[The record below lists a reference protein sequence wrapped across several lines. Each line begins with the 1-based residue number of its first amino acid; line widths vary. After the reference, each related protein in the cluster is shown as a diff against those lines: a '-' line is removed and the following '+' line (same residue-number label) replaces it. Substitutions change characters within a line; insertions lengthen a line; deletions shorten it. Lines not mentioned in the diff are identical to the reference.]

1 MKKKIARLAALAL
14 SVGVLAFGTGCA
26 LAQTYPSKTIR
37 LVVPFPP
44 AGATDVLGRA
54 IAQKLSEGLG
64 QPVVVENRPGAGST
78 IGSDI
83 VAKAAPDG
91 YTLLLASGSL
101 AIASNLYTKLGFDVL
116 KSFTPISL
124 VGHVPHMLVVSPSIP
139 ANSVKELVALAKS
152 KPGQL
157 SAASQGNG
165 TLSHLEL
172 EMFKLSTGA
181 DMLHVPYKGSNNVM
195 PDLLAGNVSVFFDSV
210 PSSMPLVKSGKLKA
224 LAVVGAK
231 RLPMSPDIPTL
242 TEAGLPGFEMK
253 NWFALLAPAGTPA
266 EIVELLNTQVQKAIA
281 SPDLAARLADQ
292 GVILEASTP
301 KQLATLMQSDVA
313 KWGKLIR
320 SANVHLN

>member
-1 MKKKIARLAALAL
+1 MKKKIAHWAALAL
-14 SVGVLAFGTGCA
+14 SFGVLAVGAGCA
-26 LAQTYPSKTIR
+26 LAQTYPSRTIR

-101 AIASNLYTKLGFDVL
+101 AIASNLYPRLGFDIL

-124 VGHVPHMLVVSPSIP
+124 VGHVPHMLVVNPSVP
-139 ANSVKELVALAKS
+139 ANSVKELIALAKA
-152 KPGQL
+152 KPGQI

-224 LAVVGAK
+224 LGVVGAR

-242 TEAGLPGFEMK
+242 AEAGLPGFDVK
-253 NWFALLAPAGTPA
+253 NWFALLAPAGVSP
-266 EIVELLNTQVQKAIA
+266 EIVELLNTQVQKAVA
-281 SPDLAARLADQ
+281 APDFAARLADQ
-292 GVILEASTP
+292 GVILEGSTP
-301 KQLATLMQSDVA
+301 KQLSMLMQSDVA
-313 KWGKLIR
+313 KWGKIVK

>member
-26 LAQTYPSKTIR
+26 LAQTYPTKTIR

-101 AIASNLYTKLGFDVL
+101 AIASNLYPKLGFDTL

-124 VGHVPHMLVVSPSIP
+124 VGHVPHMLVVSPSLP
-139 ANSVKELVALAKS
+139 ANSVKELVTLAKA
-152 KPGQL
+152 KPGQI

-224 LAVVGAK
+224 LGVVAAK

-242 TEAGLPGFEMK
+242 AEAGLPGFEMK

-266 EIVELLNTQVQKAIA
+266 EIVELLNTQVQKAVA
-281 SPDLAARLADQ
+281 APDLAARLADQ

-301 KQLATLMQSDVA
+301 KQLASLMQADVA
-313 KWGKLIR
+313 KWGKIIR